1 MIQSLI
7 KPIPKEM
14 RAEMSSDIFYK
25 KCCLFDEECSG
36 RIEWHHNLTYAS
48 RRVNA
53 PFCILPVCHFHH
65 FHESRSD
72 IKEKLNWIMLNRA
85 TSQELLEYSKAI
97 NYIELKKR
105 LNVKY
110 NNIGS
115 CSK

>member
-1 MIQSLI
+1 
-7 KPIPKEM
+7 
-14 RAEMSSDIFYK
+14 
-25 KCCLFDEECSG
+25 
-36 RIEWHHNLTYAS
+36 
-48 RRVNA
+48 
-53 PFCILPVCHFHH
+53 
-65 FHESRSD
+65 
-72 IKEKLNWIMLNRA
+72 MLNRA